1 MKRKAVWLI
10 VTVMVLSLSAFPR
23 KHKKTGQQGQPKFDY
38 YLLSLSW
45 APNFCASHPGDNS
58 SECRTGSHTAFV
70 LHGLWPNA
78 NQGPSPLS
86 CRPAAPVSA
95 AIVRHMLEYFPSKGL
110 IQHEW
115 EKHGTCSGASAA
127 QYFAKV
133 EQAYKSIQVPQR
145 YSALGQTQELGVH
158 DIEQEFAEQNNAPKG
173 AFRISCHAGQLVAV
187 EACLDKD
194 LHLQACPRTARE
206 CPAEQVKL
214 EPPK

>member
-1 MKRKAVWLI
+1 MKRKSVWLVVVVI
-10 VTVMVLSLSAFPR
+10 VLSLCAFPG
-23 KHKKTGQQGQPKFDY
+23 KHKKSGQGQSTFDY
-38 YLLSLSW
+38 YLHSLSW
-45 APNFCASHPGDNS
+45 APNFCAAHPNDNS
-58 SECRTGSHTAFV
+58 SECRTESHTAFV

-86 CRPAAPVSA
+86 CKPASPVA
-95 AIVRHMLEYFPSKGL
+95 ANIVRHMLEYFPTKGL

-115 EKHGTCSGASAA
+115 EKHGTCSGVSAA

-145 YSALGQTQELGVH
+145 YQAFDQPQQLGVH
-158 DIEQEFAEQNNAPKG
+158 DIEQDFAKSNNSSEG
-173 AFRISCHAGQLVAV
+173 AFRISCHAGELVAL

-214 EPPK
+214 APPK

>member
-1 MKRKAVWLI
+1 MKRKSVWLL
-10 VTVMVLSLSAFPR
+10 VVVMALSLCAFPS
-23 KHKKTGQQGQPKFDY
+23 KHKKRDQGQSRFDY

-45 APNFCASHPGDNS
+45 APNFCASHPNDNS
-58 SECRTGSHTAFV
+58 SECKTGNHTAFV

-86 CRPAAPVSA
+86 CKPASPVA
-95 AIVRHMLEYFPSKGL
+95 ANIVRHMLEYFPTKGL

-115 EKHGTCSGASAA
+115 EKHGTCSGLSAA
-127 QYFAKV
+127 QYFDKV
-133 EQAYKSIQVPQR
+133 EQAYKSIQVPQE
-145 YSALGQTQELGVH
+145 YASFDQEQQLGVK
-158 DIEQEFAEQNNAPKG
+158 DIEQNFAKSNNAPEG
-173 AFRISCHAGQLVAV
+173 AFRLSCHAGELLAL

-214 EPPK
+214 SPPK